1 MFQERLQS
9 LLRPEL
15 PLAVRNVNPRCHRP
29 DLGPKSPSSLTSRKS
44 KLSWTLQQMFVLSTH
59 GHVISG
65 HSKAISLQ
73 SLPGLTSVST
83 LWVPLTATEENIV
96 AQRSPVFTDMSSQN
110 NGSMGLKREDKK
122 NVKCTASKS
131 L

>member
-1 MFQERLQS
+1 MCQERSES

-29 DLGPKSPSSLTSRKS
+29 DIGPKSPSSLTSRKS
-44 KLSWTLQQMFVLSTH
+44 KLSWTLRQMFVLSTL

-65 HSKAISLQ
+65 HSEATSLQ

-110 NGSMGLKREDKK
+110 NGSMGLEREDKK
-122 NVKCTASKS
+122 KINYTDSK
-131 L
+131 LV

>member
-1 MFQERLQS
+1 MCQERSES

-29 DLGPKSPSSLTSRKS
+29 DIGPKSPSSLTSRKS
-44 KLSWTLQQMFVLSTH
+44 KLSWTLRQMFVLSTL

-65 HSKAISLQ
+65 HSEATSLQ

-110 NGSMGLKREDKK
+110 NGSMGLERGDKK
-122 NVKCTASKS
+122 KVNYTDSK
-131 L
+131 LV